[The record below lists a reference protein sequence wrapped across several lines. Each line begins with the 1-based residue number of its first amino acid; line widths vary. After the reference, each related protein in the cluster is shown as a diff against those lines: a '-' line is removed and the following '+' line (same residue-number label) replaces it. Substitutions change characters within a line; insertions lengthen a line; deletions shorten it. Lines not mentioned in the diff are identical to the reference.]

1 MILSQEQAL
10 ARKSAS
16 PGPFEELFFANTGRM
31 ANKWIHYLP
40 FYDSILAPYRG
51 KPIRMLEIGVFQG
64 GSLDLWR
71 TYFGPDAVLYGIDI
85 DPACAARRTPPN
97 EVRIGSQADPKFL
110 KAVVAEMGGVD
121 IVLDDGSH
129 VAAHQRTS
137 FGVLWPLLNVGGLY
151 IIEDLHSSYWPKWG
165 GGLRRPGS
173 GVELVKSLID
183 DMHAWFHDEDESLA
197 DRRQLGVITIGNSIA
212 AIQKI
217 DDRLAPGHYRTGVVA
232 D

>member
-1 MILSQEQAL
+1 MRFLQSEN
-10 ARKSAS
+10 RAS
-16 PGPFEELFFANTGRM
+16 FAN
-31 ANKWIHYLP
+31 
-40 FYDSILAPYRG
+40 D
-51 KPIRMLEIGVFQG
+51 
-64 GSLDLWR
+64 D
-71 TYFGPDAVLYGIDI
+71 
-85 DPACAARRTPPN
+85 AARVKYLCGPPRHQHFSL
-97 EVRIGSQADPKFL
+97 RIGSQADPTFL

-137 FGVLWPLLNVGGLY
+137 FSVLWPLLNVGGLY
-151 IIEDLHSSYWPKWG
+151 IIEDLHSSYWPQWG

-217 DDRLAPGHYRTGVVA
+217 DGRLAPGHYRTGVVA